1 MAMKRRRA
9 AASEEVD
16 ITPMIDIVFQLII
29 FFMVAMS
36 IAMVYG
42 ISIKFPP
49 NVQPEKQK
57 KSKEKRLMVYM
68 GADFFDSKHSV
79 IQDGQLKLGN
89 EVIPL
94 GYTKQSTQAG
104 KQKFLKERREGFK
117 YLRDKMRFLIKEEG
131 YKNDVLAINGDMITY
146 HGKVMSIV
154 DQGKAAG
161 IKGFSL
167 SPPFK

>member
-1 MAMKRRRA
+1 MAMKRRKA
-9 AASEEVD
+9 AVTEEVN

-49 NVQPEKQK
+49 NVQPAKQK

-68 GADFFDSKHSV
+68 GADFFNKDHD
-79 IQDGQLKLGN
+79 ILRDGELKLN
-89 EVIPL
+89 SEVIPL
-94 GYTKQSTQAG
+94 GYSPQNTKES
-104 KQKFLKERREGFK
+104 KKKFLKERRDGFK
-117 YLRDKMRFLIKEEG
+117 YLRDKMRYLIKDEG
-131 YKNDVLAINGDMITY
+131 YKKDVLAINGDMITY
-146 HGKVMSIV
+146 HGKIMFIV

-161 IKGFSL
+161 IQGFSL

>member
-1 MAMKRRRA
+1 MALKRRRA
-9 AASEEVD
+9 AVTEEID

-49 NVQPEKQK
+49 SVQPAKEK
-57 KSKEKRLMVYM
+57 KSKEKRIMVYM
-68 GADFFDSKHSV
+68 GYDVFDKDHN
-79 IQDGQLKLGN
+79 IIRDGELKINN
-89 EVIPL
+89 EVVPL
-94 GYTKQSTQAG
+94 GYSPQNTKKG
-104 KQKFLKERREGFK
+104 KKKFLKERQNGFK
-117 YLRDKMRFLIKEEG
+117 YLRDKMRYLIKEEG
-131 YKNDVLAINGDMITY
+131 YKNDILAISGDMITY
-146 HGKVMSIV
+146 HGKIMAIV